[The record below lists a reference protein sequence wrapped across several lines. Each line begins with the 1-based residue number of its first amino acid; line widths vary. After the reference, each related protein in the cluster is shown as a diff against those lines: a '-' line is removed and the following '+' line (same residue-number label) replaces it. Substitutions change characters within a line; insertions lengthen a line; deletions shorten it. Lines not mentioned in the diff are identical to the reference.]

1 METLKELTE
10 EQLEFIESLLTELP
24 PVIARKQIDKFLG
37 GVVAAQTLA
46 NADGQGEGPEIA
58 YKVGRSIVY
67 KTEPLLRW
75 IVLHLGVA
83 KIKSI
88 HKDR

>member
-1 METLKELTE
+1 MGELKKLTE
-10 EQLEFIESLLTELP
+10 EELDFIELLLAELP

-37 GVVAAQTLA
+37 GVVASQTLA

-67 KTEPLLRW
+67 KTESLLRW

-83 KIKSI
+83 KIKNI
-88 HKDR
+88 RKRK

>member
-1 METLKELTE
+1 MGTPKNLTE
-10 EQLEFIESLLTELP
+10 EELEFIESLLTDLP

-46 NADGQGEGPEIA
+46 NADGQGEGPEVA

-67 KTEPLLRW
+67 KTESLLRW

-83 KIKSI
+83 KIKNI
-88 HKDR
+88 RRDK